1 MDFERSTDYD
11 LIRRVF
17 THPAVYRHLGDD
29 TTPAAA
35 DFEVNRHPDI
45 WYVIARDAAGVCG
58 VITFIPQSRILW
70 EMHLCLLPEAWGSR
84 AGEIGRLVYRWVWSN
99 TPCRRITGAIP
110 ETNRLAIRWA
120 RVSGMEQYGV
130 NPKAFAKGG
139 RLIDLVLMG
148 ISSPQEK

>member
-1 MDFERSTDYD
+1 MTFERTTDYD

-29 TTPAAA
+29 FSPAAA
-35 DFEVNRHPDI
+35 DFAVNEHPDI
-45 WYVIARDAAGVCG
+45 WYVIARDELGVLG

-70 EMHLCLLPEAWGSR
+70 EMHLCLLPDAWGSR
-84 AGEIGRLVYRWVWSN
+84 AAKMGDSLYQWVWTN

-110 ETNRLAIRWA
+110 ATNRLAIRWA
-120 RVSGMEQYGV
+120 RVSGMEQYGT
-130 NPKAFAKGG
+130 NPRAFRKGG

-148 ISSPQEK
+148 ISPQEI